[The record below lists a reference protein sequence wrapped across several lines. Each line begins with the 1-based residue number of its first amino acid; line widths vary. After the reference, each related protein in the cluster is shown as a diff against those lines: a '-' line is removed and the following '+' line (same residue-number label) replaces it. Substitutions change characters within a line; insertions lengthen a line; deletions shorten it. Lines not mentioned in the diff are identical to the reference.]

1 MQAGCINNVPAPQ
14 QSPVERQ
21 HQVIKTKTLGNPG
34 GGDEIPKETIRRK
47 LEERQRHS
55 QQENQ
60 EQNEQHAE
68 KIQAAILEREGK
80 MRHLKFDVIDDAAIV
95 QVSVINSED
104 GTIVRKV
111 PSDEMVKFVRML
123 RRKLRN
129 SGASNLLDIQA

>member
-1 MQAGCINNVPAPQ
+1 MQAGSINNVPAPQ

-34 GGDEIPKETIRRK
+34 GGEVPNETIRQK
-47 LEERQRHS
+47 LQERQRNS

-60 EQNEQHAE
+60 QQNEQHAE
-68 KIQAAILEREGK
+68 KIQAAILEREGQ

-111 PSDEMVKFVRML
+111 PSDEMVEFVMKLRKKL
-123 RRKLRN
+123 RR
-129 SGASNLLDIQA
+129 SGASNLLDIKA

>member
-34 GGDEIPKETIRRK
+34 NEIPDETIRRK
-47 LEERQRHS
+47 LEERQRNS

-60 EQNEQHAE
+60 QQNEQHAE
-68 KIQAAILEREGK
+68 KIQAAILEREGQ

-111 PSDEMVKFVRML
+111 PSDEMVEFVMKLRKKL
-123 RRKLRN
+123 RR
-129 SGASNLLDIQA
+129 SGASNLLDIKA

>member
-1 MQAGCINNVPAPQ
+1 MQAGCINNVPTPQ

-21 HQVIKTKTLGNPG
+21 HQVVKTKTLGNPG
-34 GGDEIPKETIRRK
+34 GGEVSNETIRRK

-60 EQNEQHAE
+60 EQKEQHAE
-68 KIQAAILEREGK
+68 KIQAAILEREGR